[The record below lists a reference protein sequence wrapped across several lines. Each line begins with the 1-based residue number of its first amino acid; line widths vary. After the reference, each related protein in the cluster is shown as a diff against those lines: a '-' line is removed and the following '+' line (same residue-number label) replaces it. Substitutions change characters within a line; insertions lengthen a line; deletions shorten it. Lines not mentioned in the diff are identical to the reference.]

1 MYNRYYNIVGNIL
14 GTPGWNDHYEQYG
27 PPGFTWYQKGI
38 YRLGYR
44 GAHTQGNP
52 TTDYDPVVWTTMI
65 RHGNWDNVTNG
76 IVWGSGIT
84 DHTLP
89 SSYYLAS
96 RPSWFGNLTWPP
108 FNPATPTATQIT
120 RIPAGYRFVNGVNPP
135 TETASLVNIS
145 ARALVQS
152 GHNVLIGGFII
163 SGTQNKRVLLR
174 ATGPSLSLSGKLMD
188 PVIELHD
195 SLGALIASNDNW
207 LDASNRGDI
216 ASTGI
221 APTDTRESA
230 ILTSLAP
237 GSYTAIVRGVGNT
250 TGIAVVEAYD
260 LDRAT
265 ASKFANISTRG
276 VVQTGS
282 NVLIGGFVVLG
293 TGWQNVVVRAM
304 GPSLPLADKLAD
316 PTLDLHDAQGIR
328 IASNDNW
335 RTTQQA
341 QIIAVGFAPPNNF
354 ESAIAQSLTPGPY
367 TAIVRGVNGTTGLA
381 LVEIFAL
388 N

>member
-1 MYNRYYNIVGNIL
+1 
-14 GTPGWNDHYEQYG
+14 
-27 PPGFTWYQKGI
+27 
-38 YRLGYR
+38 
-44 GAHTQGNP
+44 
-52 TTDYDPVVWTTMI
+52 
-65 RHGNWDNVTNG
+65 
-76 IVWGSGIT
+76 
-84 DHTLP
+84 
-89 SSYYLAS
+89 
-96 RPSWFGNLTWPP
+96 
-108 FNPATPTATQIT
+108 
-120 RIPAGYRFVNGVNPP
+120 
-135 TETASLVNIS
+135 
-145 ARALVQS
+145 
-152 GHNVLIGGFII
+152 
-163 SGTQNKRVLLR
+163 
-174 ATGPSLSLSGKLMD
+174 MD
-188 PVIELHD
+188 PVLELHD
-195 SLGALIASNDNW
+195 SRGALIASNDNW
-207 LDASNRGDI
+207 VEASNRQDI
-216 ASTGI
+216 ANTGI
-221 APTDTRESA
+221 PPTDTRESA

-381 LVEIFAL
+381 LVEIFAQISL
-388 N
+388 TNFGTLIRSC